1 MNALKTTALI
11 FTGACLGLCLTAS
24 KTSALQ
30 FHFQSPDGRTS
41 ADLSFDPARL
51 MPKGSWGSVTVYE
64 TSMEAQVI
72 QPVYPSNLYSSFP
85 ALIAEYTNSVW
96 EIKTTWITHWYSQPL
111 STSSWSQPI
120 VFANASLSIQLR
132 CALDLRSC
140 AGASGT
146 MNMYASSSHLL
157 LYDGPIQLTSIS
169 EPLAPIPQPSP
180 TPIPTPTPV
189 TTPESPTS
197 VPEPS
202 TVFGLLLFGS
212 WGWLKYRRS

>member
-24 KTSALQ
+24 TTSALQ

-41 ADLSFDPARL
+41 ADLSFDADRL
-51 MPKGSWGSVTVYE
+51 IPKGSWGSMTVYE
-64 TSMEAQVI
+64 TSMEARVI

-85 ALIAEYTNSVW
+85 ALIAQSPNFGW
-96 EIKTTWITHWYSQPL
+96 EIRTYPWPIHWYSQPL
-111 STSSWSQPI
+111 STSSWPQPI

-132 CALDLRSC
+132 CALDLGSC
-140 AGASGT
+140 AGTSGT

-180 TPIPTPTPV
+180 NPTPV
-189 TTPESPTS
+189 TSPESPTS

-202 TVFGLLLFGS
+202 TVLSLLLLGS
-212 WGWLKYRRS
+212 WGFLKYRRI